1 MEKLNGFEK
10 WLVEEGI
17 KKISTAMKEEIKL
30 AESSGKRHIMTEG
43 YVDMVVEELLKKINN
58 FSKKEKK

>member
-1 MEKLNGFEK
+1 MKKLNGFEK
-10 WLVEEGI
+10 WLVEEGL
-17 KKISTAMKEEIKL
+17 KRISTEMKEEIKL
-30 AESSGKRHIMTEG
+30 AESSGKRHIMTER

>member
-17 KKISTAMKEEIKL
+17 KKISTAMKEDIKL

-43 YVDMVVEELLKKINN
+43 YIDMVVEELLVKINN